1 MTGFTFQAR
10 GVTKTFPGVV
20 ALDQVNLSLMPGSV
34 HALLGENGAGK
45 STLIKIMTGV
55 HRHDAG
61 TMDIDGAPFS
71 PHSTREAI
79 AAGVGV
85 VHQERN
91 LIPQFSIAE
100 NIFLETLSADPF
112 KPIDYPKLYR
122 DAQEWLDLLEI
133 DADPSAKVED
143 LTVAKMQLVEI
154 AKALA
159 LNSRILMLDEPTA
172 SLTQHETERLFG
184 IVGRLRADGVSLV
197 FVSHKLEEVQ
207 EICDQVTVL
216 RDGRNACESQPLAG
230 LGRQDIVRLMIG
242 RTEQIPTWDQRDC
255 RDRDVALELRQV
267 TTNAGHQDV
276 SLNLHQGEVLGLYG
290 LVGSGRTELAKAII
304 GADKIISG
312 AVLVDGSER
321 SISSVAEALHENRI
335 GYVSEDRKSEGLIL
349 MHSVLENAGIT
360 VWRRLQNAI
369 WAFTDRAVEKTVSP
383 VIKKLEVRTPSLQQT
398 TGNLSGGN
406 QQKISVAKWLAA
418 NVKILIVDE
427 PTVGVDIKT
436 KAYVH
441 ELIRELA
448 DAGTSVLLITSDMP
462 EMVTVADRILVMD
475 EFQIRGEVINDR
487 DYDRV
492 SHEIM
497 KHIHGA
503 SEVAAE

>member
-1 MTGFTFQAR
+1 MTRYTFQAH

-20 ALDQVNLSLMPGSV
+20 ALDEVSLSLTPGSV

-55 HRHDAG
+55 YRNDGGSMDLGG
-61 TMDIDGAPFS
+61 TPFAPQ
-71 PHSTREAI
+71 STREAI

-100 NIFLETLSADPF
+100 NIFLETLGNDPL
-112 KPIDYPKLYR
+112 KPIDYPKLYK
-122 DAQEWLDLLEI
+122 DARQWLDMLEI
-133 DADPSAKVED
+133 DANPASKVED

-172 SLTQHETERLFG
+172 SLTQHETERLFD
-184 IVGRLRADGVSLV
+184 IVKRLRDDGVSLV

-216 RDGRNACESQPLAG
+216 RDGRNACESQPLSG

-242 RTEQIPTWDQRDC
+242 RSEQIPTWAQRDC
-255 RDRDVALELRQV
+255 RDRGAALELKKV
-267 TTNAGHQDV
+267 ATPAGHKDV
-276 SLNLHQGEVLGLYG
+276 SLSLHKGEVLGLYG

-304 GADKIISG
+304 GSDRITSG
-312 AVLVDGSER
+312 EVLVEGEVR
-321 SISSVAEALHENRI
+321 QITSVAEALHENQI

-369 WAFTDRAVEKTVSP
+369 GAFTDRAVTRTVSP
-383 VIKKLEVRTPSLQQT
+383 VIRKLEVRTPSLGQT
-398 TGNLSGGN
+398 IGNLSGGN
-406 QQKISVAKWLAA
+406 QQKVSVAKWLAA
-418 NVKILIVDE
+418 NVSILIIDE
-427 PTVGVDIKT
+427 PTIGVDIKT

-448 DAGTSVLLITSDMP
+448 DAGTSILLITSDMP

-492 SHEIM
+492 SHQIM
-497 KHIHGA
+497 QHIHGA
-503 SEVAAE
+503 SGVAAQ